1 MKTRL
6 IPTNTRCI
14 GSEKVGRHKLFV
26 TEEGNHNQLC
36 MMPECD
42 ILYYNVESNKWTYK
56 PDLKTKKEDAIETI

>member
-26 TEEGNHNQLC
+26 THEGNRNQLC

-42 ILYYNVESNKWTYK
+42 ILYYDIKSNVWTNKPVLEK
-56 PDLKTKKEDAIETI
+56 QIQEGG